1 MLTMT
6 SLAAQ
11 NQFGALIDTSQRQ
24 PVAVTRRGRPVA
36 VVLSYEDYRAVT
48 QTIPLHVAEIISE
61 NYALRGKEASNAM
74 NQHLAKMSKQA
85 EKDGLSEADVAR
97 MLNDK

>member
-11 NQFGALIDTSQRQ
+11 SQFGNLIDRSLRQ

-36 VVLSYEDYRAVT
+36 VVQSYEDYMANAKSIPPAVARW
-48 QTIPLHVAEIISE
+48 ISKNYPLDGAAAAESMR
-61 NYALRGKEASNAM
+61 L
-74 NQHLAKMSKQA
+74 HLASMGDQA
-85 EKDGLSEADVAR
+85 EKDGLTEADVMR
-97 MLNDK
+97 MLHDD